1 MKNRFFTN
9 GVPEPPLAE
18 SLASSQTRTIR
29 DDLTRKK
36 PFVGKLARIE
46 CGIDACNVVAR
57 YDDWRN
63 ACSAAFCFTAAGF
76 SAPSKHSNREYLPR
90 RVPDAGKIE
99 RIVHGGAPAKKGRER
114 DYANR
119 AFRG

>member
-1 MKNRFFTN
+1 M
-9 GVPEPPLAE
+9 PEPPLAE

-36 PFVGKLARIE
+36 PLVGKKARIE
-46 CGIDACNVVAR
+46 RGIDACNMVAR

-63 ACSAAFCFTAAGF
+63 ARSAAFCFTAAGF
-76 SAPSKHSNREYLPR
+76 SASSKRSNREYLPR
-90 RVPDAGKIE
+90 RVLDEGKTE
-99 RIVHGGAPAKKGRER
+99 RIVRGGAPAKKGRER